1 MTAGTT
7 HRSQMR
13 NNQEFS
19 GCKTIKSAAA
29 TRVAATRCHLTIF
42 GRIAFLRGGCIS
54 HGSAESRQRLDSG
67 AESLLLSSSLLL
79 VVFPFFWFRPNEKA
93 QVSSGFCSWLLQS
106 TRWIWSTPSSV
117 ALDALAD
124 CLRPPVNPGRS
135 PRSAPC
141 AFVDRCLGVLL
152 TTATVVRSAS
162 MSRSTNGGPQTNGS
176 TYTEPIDGRTDSI
189 VRPITAITRW
199 LRDFHKKQ
207 SSTTEPAAK

>member
-1 MTAGTT
+1 MADVILLAPDGSGRQVTAGTT

-79 VVFPFFWFRPNEKA
+79 VVFPFFFGFVQMKKHKC
-93 QVSSGFCSWLLQS
+93 QV
-106 TRWIWSTPSSV
+106 
-117 ALDALAD
+117 
-124 CLRPPVNPGRS
+124 
-135 PRSAPC
+135 
-141 AFVDRCLGVLL
+141 AFVLGFAVNTLDL
-152 TTATVVRSAS
+152 VDAVVC
-162 MSRSTNGGPQTNGS
+162 G
-176 TYTEPIDGRTDSI
+176 
-189 VRPITAITRW
+189 TRR
-199 LRDFHKKQ
+199 LG
-207 SSTTEPAAK
+207 

>member
-1 MTAGTT
+1 MSVSIGTTRHFLKKKKMADVILLAPDGSGRQVTADTT

-79 VVFPFFWFRPNEKA
+79 VVFPFFL
-93 QVSSGFCSWLLQS
+93 VSS
-106 TRWIWSTPSSV
+106 
-117 ALDALAD
+117 
-124 CLRPPVNPGRS
+124 
-135 PRSAPC
+135 
-141 AFVDRCLGVLL
+141 
-152 TTATVVRSAS
+152 
-162 MSRSTNGGPQTNGS
+162 
-176 TYTEPIDGRTDSI
+176 
-189 VRPITAITRW
+189 
-199 LRDFHKKQ
+199 K
-207 SSTTEPAAK
+207 